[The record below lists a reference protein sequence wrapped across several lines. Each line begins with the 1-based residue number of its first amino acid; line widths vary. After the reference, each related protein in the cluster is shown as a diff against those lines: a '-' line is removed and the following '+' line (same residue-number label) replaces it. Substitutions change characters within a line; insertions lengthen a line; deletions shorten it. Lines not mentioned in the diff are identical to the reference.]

1 MNLEMIATTANKK
14 VGKVVGKKA
23 NGYILLQSIIV

>member
-1 MNLEMIATTANKK
+1 MNFEMIATKANKK
-14 VGKVVGKKA
+14 AGKVVGKKA